1 MTPDRLQK
9 LYDKL
14 IAQANSHYANA
25 ESVKAENPYLS
36 SVYSGEAIAMEK
48 AAWDLSWAC
57 ILEGE
62 PLTTTD
68 TNSRKDIDESNKEAM
83 QAELVNEEN

>member
-14 IAQANSHYANA
+14 IAQANSHYANSDSA
-25 ESVKAENPYLS
+25 GSYAQANVEFGK
-36 SVYSGEAIAMEK
+36 AIAFEQVALDLAMECTYE
-48 AAWDLSWAC
+48 D
-57 ILEGE
+57 IF
-62 PLTTTD
+62 LTITD

>member
-14 IAQANSHYANA
+14 IAQANSHYAN
-25 ESVKAENPYLS
+25 SDSTS
-36 SVYSGEAIAMEK
+36 SSAMSQIEFGKAIALES
-48 AAWDLSWAC
+48 AALDLAMQC
-57 ILEGE
+57 AYEDIF
-62 PLTTTD
+62 LTTTS